1 MGLSGIDGRFF
12 VSVWIH
18 HQPIIDVL
26 VIRKN
31 DVESV
36 QAVESREKK
45 VMDLSRR
52 AWTHHF
58 SERCNGV

>member
-1 MGLSGIDGRFF
+1 MDLTAIDGGFF

-18 HQPIIDVL
+18 HQSIIDVL

-52 AWTHHF
+52 AWTLHF
-58 SERCNGV
+58 VEATNGV